1 MSLNISAAMS
11 SPSLPQY
18 VVYDHNSFIADVGGY
33 LGLFLGASIPSFY
46 DIMVNF
52 IGRITHNSGMAAK
65 GRNGKSKIPC
75 RVK

>member
-1 MSLNISAAMS
+1 MIFALY
-11 SPSLPQY
+11 PTT
-18 VVYDHNSFIADVGGY
+18 DFIADVGGY
-33 LGLFLGASIPSFY
+33 LGLFLGASILSFY

-52 IGRITHNSGMAAK
+52 IGRITKSSGMAAK